1 MRAARGRIAGTR
13 RENRRGR
20 RLRFRSSG
28 RNSSSSWRSGELFV
42 RHGAPRDRNPS
53 ALGALSDRRANLRCF
68 SRIAADSIAPEMGA
82 RETMEAEVEAFAA
95 ALKKASRA
103 ADNTVT
109 NYRRDLLGFRS
120 FLIERAAILGKR
132 VDEIDV
138 ASITAD
144 HVRSYLAELMKNK
157 AARATVQRRL
167 SAIKAFFRYRETT
180 IGAAS
185 PARTIRS
192 PKNERRL
199 PSILQEDEI
208 LRLLEFSSSSD
219 DTTPASVRDRAI
231 FETLYSS
238 GLRVGE
244 LVGLDWRDIDEEL
257 GMVMVRAGKGN
268 KDRLVPLGEPALD
281 ALKKWKT
288 AMPIA
293 WEHDGPVITN
303 LRGGRLTTRS
313 VEMILE
319 RRIEAAGISAG
330 VTPHGL
336 RHSFATHMLGNG
348 ADLRSIQEM
357 LGHASLATTQ
367 RYTHVSVN
375 HLKEVYRRAFPRV

>member
-1 MRAARGRIAGTR
+1 
-13 RENRRGR
+13 
-20 RLRFRSSG
+20 
-28 RNSSSSWRSGELFV
+28 
-42 RHGAPRDRNPS
+42 
-53 ALGALSDRRANLRCF
+53 
-68 SRIAADSIAPEMGA
+68 MGA
-82 RETMEAEVEAFAA
+82 REMMGAEVEVFAG

-109 NYRRDLLGFRS
+109 NYRRDLLAFRS

-144 HVRSYLAELMKNK
+144 HVRSYLAELMKNN

-167 SAIKAFFRYRETT
+167 SAIKAFFRFRETT

-192 PKNERRL
+192 PKNVRGL
-199 PSILQEDEI
+199 PSILQEDEVR
-208 LRLLEFSSSSD
+208 RLLEFSLSPSPD
-219 DTTPASVRDRAI
+219 DSTTPASLRDRAM

-244 LVGLDWRDIDEEL
+244 LVGLNWRDIDEEL
-257 GMVMVRAGKGN
+257 GMVMIRAGKGN

-288 AMPIA
+288 AMPVA
-293 WEHDGPVITN
+293 WEHGGPVITN

-313 VEMILE
+313 VEMILQK
-319 RRIEAAGISAG
+319 RIEAAGLTAG

>member
-1 MRAARGRIAGTR
+1 
-13 RENRRGR
+13 
-20 RLRFRSSG
+20 
-28 RNSSSSWRSGELFV
+28 
-42 RHGAPRDRNPS
+42 
-53 ALGALSDRRANLRCF
+53 
-68 SRIAADSIAPEMGA
+68 MGA
-82 RETMEAEVEAFAA
+82 REMMEARKMEAEVDAFAA
-95 ALKKASRA
+95 ALEKASRA

-120 FLIERAAILGKR
+120 FLLERAATLGKP

-144 HVRSYLAELMKNK
+144 HVRGYLAELMKNK

-185 PARTIRS
+185 PARSIRS

-199 PSILQEDEI
+199 PSILQEDEVR
-208 LRLLEFSSSSD
+208 RLLEFSTSPGAQ
-219 DTTPASVRDRAI
+219 TPANLRDRAI

-268 KDRLVPLGEPALD
+268 KDRLVPLGEPAID
-281 ALKKWKT
+281 ALKDWKR

-293 WEHDGPVITN
+293 WEHNGPVITN

-313 VEMILE
+313 VEMILQK
-319 RRIEAAGISAG
+319 RIEAAGVTAG

>member
-1 MRAARGRIAGTR
+1 
-13 RENRRGR
+13 
-20 RLRFRSSG
+20 
-28 RNSSSSWRSGELFV
+28 
-42 RHGAPRDRNPS
+42 
-53 ALGALSDRRANLRCF
+53 
-68 SRIAADSIAPEMGA
+68 MGA
-82 RETMEAEVEAFAA
+82 REMMEAEVEAFAA

-144 HVRSYLAELMKNK
+144 HIRSYLAELMKNK

-185 PARTIRS
+185 PARSIRS

-199 PSILQEDEI
+199 PSILQEDEVR
-208 LRLLEFSSSSD
+208 RLLEFSLSPSD
-219 DTTPASVRDRAI
+219 ESTRASIRDRAI

-288 AMPIA
+288 AMPVA

-313 VEMILE
+313 VEMILQ
-319 RRIEAAGISAG
+319 RRIEAAGLTAG